1 MKIKPRRLSART
13 RLSLEAWEY
22 WRRPRHAR
30 VLGLC
35 WWVLKT
41 FSQVVAAEARVMM
54 SFGQASNQL
63 ISWRGVSP
71 HKCESLKAYITQLH
85 QLSRIG

>member
-1 MKIKPRRLSART
+1 MKTMPGRLSART

-22 WRRPRHAR
+22 WKRPRHTR
-30 VLGLC
+30 VPELC

-41 FSQVVAAEARVMM
+41 FSQVVADEARVMM

-71 HKCESLKAYITQLH
+71 HKCESLKTYITQ
-85 QLSRIG
+85 